1 MKDHINKFIFIEN
14 KAYNIQPN
22 VSILQCRKCM
32 EFDHPKFRCTNNSRC
47 EKCGDTEHLNDCK
60 SSLKCTNC
68 GSDKQS
74 ALD

>member
-1 MKDHINKFIFIEN
+1 
-14 KAYNIQPN
+14 
-22 VSILQCRKCM
+22 M

-68 GSDKQS
+68 GSDKHS
-74 ALD
+74 ALDRRCQKYKEIYRNFEKKEVILITNNNEET